1 MTGGHKND
9 ARYRGVIPSAL
20 IMDIQAIEI
29 FNEVVNPDF
38 ETVSTLMR
46 ANWQPPCWLYEP
58 DLLAMHI
65 NRPTADPT
73 MAVGL
78 VAQSGKLA
86 AYLAFVPLRLR
97 LYGETYKAV
106 FASFFTVSRDFRRH
120 RLSDRQ
126 QLLMLDRARS
136 RGYDLYVA
144 VTVAGTP
151 ANQTV
156 SRAFAAR
163 NLPVRAIRNFRY
175 LVGVAPIVASR
186 LSVPKTTTRR
196 YAKHDEARAFELLSQ
211 AGLSATLAKVVER
224 EDVDFVLHTRPRV
237 TSYVYEE
244 DGQVLGLLNISFLP
258 VVSGHVGVNAYV
270 ENMAFGSLSS
280 SKRDDFV
287 EATLHAVVLRGVE
300 AIMVPDTGYV
310 DLASFRRLGFRA
322 APRKLRLLLAP
333 LRDDVLATMPE
344 EIDSFC
350 LDVF

>member
-1 MTGGHKND
+1 MN
-9 ARYRGVIPSAL
+9 
-20 IMDIQAIEI
+20 IQPIEI
-29 FNEVVNPDF
+29 FNEIVNPDLDQ
-38 ETVSTLMR
+38 VSALMR

-58 DLLAMHI
+58 DLLAMHLH
-65 NRPTADPT
+65 RPTADPT

-78 VAQSGKLA
+78 QSQSGKLA

-97 LYGETYKAV
+97 LHGSMYKAV
-106 FASFFTVSRDFRRH
+106 FASFFTVSGDFRRH

-126 QLLMLDRARS
+126 QLLMVDRARD

-163 NLPVRAIRNFRY
+163 GLPVKAVRNFRY
-175 LVGVAPIVASR
+175 LAGAAAIVSSR
-186 LSVPKTTTRR
+186 IGPDAGLAVRR
-196 YAKHDEARAFELLSQ
+196 YEKTDEARAFELLSQ
-211 AGLSATLAKVVER
+211 AGAMATIAKVVER
-224 EDVDFVLHTRPRV
+224 EDIDFMLRTRPRI
-237 TSYVYEE
+237 TTYVYEE
-244 DGQVLGLLNISFLP
+244 GGRVLALLNIAFLP

-270 ENMAFGSLSS
+270 ENIAMGSLPLAT
-280 SKRDDFV
+280 REAFV
-287 EATLHAVVLRGVE
+287 EAVMQRILGEGVE
-300 AIMVPDTGYV
+300 AVMVPDTGYC
-310 DLASFRRLGFRA
+310 DLQPFRRLGFRA

-333 LRDDVLATMPE
+333 LRTGVLAEMPD